1 MKFNFKSA
9 ALLFGLIVSTTF
21 FVSSCKKPTSE
32 PPGQSTILKSVVSPD
47 DQITFTYN
55 PNGSIKTAAVK
66 NSFAT
71 SGDLITYQL
80 SYNAAGKIS
89 EITSNEDV
97 RIVPIYTNGVLAEA
111 SFETITG
118 IELFVTT
125 YEYQNG
131 NLVTAEIE
139 TAAGQAWTKFI
150 FQYNAAGNVT
160 KTETFLANPLQ
171 GNQLQFAG
179 SITYTYDAKINP
191 LHPAKELMHLLWIP
205 SSRNNALTEIHKDSN
220 NELEETVNYT
230 YQYNKNNTPKSAVM
244 QSTVV
249 GEQPVNTNLT
259 FTYF

>member
-9 ALLFGLIVSTTF
+9 ALLLGLIVSTTF
-21 FVSSCKKPTSE
+21 IFSSCKKTNDE
-32 PPGQSTILKSVVSPD
+32 PEQSTRIKTVVSPD
-47 DQITFTYN
+47 NEVTVTYN
-55 PNGSIKTAAVK
+55 PNGTITTAAVK
-66 NSFAT
+66 NSFST

-89 EITSNEDV
+89 EITSDEDV
-97 RIVPIYTNGVLAEA
+97 RIVPIYSNGVLAEA
-111 SFETITG
+111 SFETING

-139 TAAGQAWTKFI
+139 TAAGQAWTKFM

-171 GNQLQFAG
+171 GNQLEFAG
-179 SITYTYDAKINP
+179 SISYTYDAKINP
-191 LHPAKELMHLLWIP
+191 IHPAKELMYLLWIP
-205 SSRNNALTEIHKDSN
+205 SSPNNVLTEIHKDEN

-230 YQYNKNNTPKSAVM
+230 YQYNNNNTPKSAVM

>member
-1 MKFNFKSA
+1 MKLKFKSA
-9 ALLFGLIVSTTF
+9 ALLLGLIVSTTF
-21 FVSSCKKPTSE
+21 LFSSCKKSSE
-32 PPGQSTILKSVVSPD
+32 ESVQSTRIKAVVSPD
-47 DQITFTYN
+47 NEVIFTYN

-71 SGDLITYQL
+71 SGDRITYEIT
-80 SYNAAGKIS
+80 YNAAGKIS
-89 EITSNEDV
+89 EITSDEDV

-111 SFETITG
+111 SFETMAG

-125 YEYQNG
+125 YSYENG
-131 NLVTAEIE
+131 LLKSAEIE
-139 TAAGQAWTKFI
+139 TSAGLPWTKFM

-171 GNQLQFAG
+171 GNQLEFAG
-179 SITYTYDAKINP
+179 SITYTYDDKLNP
-191 LHPAKELMHLLWIP
+191 LHAAKEFLHLLWIP
-205 SSRNNALTEIHKDSN
+205 SSPNNALTEIHKDEN

-230 YQYNKNNTPKSAVM
+230 YQYHKNNTPKSAVM

-249 GEQPVNTNLT
+249 GENPVNSNLT

>member
-9 ALLFGLIVSTTF
+9 SLLLGLIVSTTF
-21 FVSSCKKPTSE
+21 IFSSCKKNTDE
-32 PPGQSTILKSVVSPD
+32 PEQSTRIKKVVSPD
-47 DQITFTYN
+47 NEVTFTYN
-55 PNGSIKTAAVK
+55 PNGTVKTAAVK

-89 EITSNEDV
+89 EITSDEDV
-97 RIVPIYTNGVLAEA
+97 RIVPIYSNGVLAEA
-111 SFETITG
+111 SFETTNG

-125 YEYQNG
+125 YEYLNG
-131 NLVTAEIE
+131 FLKAVEIE
-139 TAAGQAWTKFI
+139 TAAGQPWTKFM
-150 FQYNAAGNVT
+150 FQYNAGGNVS

-171 GNQLQFAG
+171 GNQLEYAG

-191 LHPAKELMHLLWIP
+191 IHPAKELMHLLWIP
-205 SSRNNALTEIHKDSN
+205 SSPNNVLTEIHKDEN
-220 NELEETVNYT
+220 NDLEETVNYT
-230 YQYNKNNTPKSAVM
+230 YQYHTNNTPKSAVM

-249 GEQPVNTNLT
+249 GEQPVNTSMT

>member
-9 ALLFGLIVSTTF
+9 ALLLGLIVSTTF
-21 FVSSCKKPTSE
+21 IFSSCKKPSDE
-32 PPGQSTILKSVVSPD
+32 PQQSTRIKTVVSPD
-47 DQITFTYN
+47 NEVTFTYN
-55 PNGSIKTAAVK
+55 PNGTIKTAAVK
-66 NSFAT
+66 NSFST

-89 EITSNEDV
+89 EITSDEDV

-111 SFETITG
+111 SFETLNG

-125 YEYQNG
+125 YEYQSG

-139 TAAGQAWTKFI
+139 TAAGQAWTKFM

-171 GNQLQFAG
+171 GNQLEFAG
-179 SITYTYDAKINP
+179 SIAYTYDAKINP
-191 LHPAKELMHLLWIP
+191 LHPAKELMHLLWMP
-205 SSRNNALTEIHKDSN
+205 SSPNNVLTEIHKDEN
-220 NELEETVNYT
+220 NDLEETVNYT
-230 YQYNKNNTPKSAVM
+230 YQYHTNNTPKAAVI
-244 QSTVV
+244 QSNVV